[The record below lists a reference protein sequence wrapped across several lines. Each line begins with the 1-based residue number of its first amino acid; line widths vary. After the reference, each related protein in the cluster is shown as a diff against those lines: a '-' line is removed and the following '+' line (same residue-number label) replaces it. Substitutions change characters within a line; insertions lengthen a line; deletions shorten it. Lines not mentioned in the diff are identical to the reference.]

1 MEHRLT
7 VEEFNQLV
15 QGSRFEKITFFLPR
29 EGDWHAFSF
38 YEVRGYL
45 MKRVLS
51 PVALL
56 LSAGIVALPL
66 FVLAQQ
72 QQTTTVVPTAVGQ
85 PSPSAP
91 KRACRKSA
99 VTFENDRLSV
109 QTEDCPFDW
118 LLEEISKKAHVAIIT
133 NAGLPSQAA
142 SIQLENVSLEEG
154 LRVVLKDY
162 DSFFFFGGDKR
173 SPSRLKVVWVYSNGE
188 GTGVVPVPQEFWA
201 STKELEGKLK
211 DPEPKVRA
219 SAIEAVI
226 DRKRDKARDEVF
238 NALKDANSEVRIRAL
253 SAALNSGVDLPT
265 QSLVDLLVHDKSPK
279 VRFLSLDAMA
289 DSAEGETMAEYA
301 LNDPDPHVQNAAHEI
316 LERLG
321 RPTSTPGTSQSPET
335 NQPKPDDRN

>member
-1 MEHRLT
+1 
-7 VEEFNQLV
+7 
-15 QGSRFEKITFFLPR
+15 
-29 EGDWHAFSF
+29 
-38 YEVRGYL
+38 
-45 MKRVLS
+45 MKRVVS
-51 PVALL
+51 PVVLL
-56 LSAGIVALPL
+56 LSAGIVALPS

-72 QQTTTVVPTAVGQ
+72 QQSTTVVPPAVGRA
-85 PSPSAP
+85 SRSAA
-91 KRACRKSA
+91 KGACPNSA
-99 VTFENDRLSV
+99 VRFENDRLSV
-109 QTEDCPFDW
+109 QAEDCPFDW
-118 LLEEISKKAHVAIIT
+118 LLEEISKNAHVAIIT
-133 NAGLPSQAA
+133 SAGVRSQSV
-142 SIQLENVSLEEG
+142 SIQFENVSLEEG
-154 LRVVLKDY
+154 LRRVLKDH

-173 SPSRLKVVWVYSNGE
+173 SPSRLKAVWVYSNGE

-219 SAIEAVI
+219 SAIEAII
-226 DRKRDKARDEVF
+226 DRKHDKAQAEVF

-253 SAALNSGVDLPT
+253 AAALNSGVDLPT

-289 DSAEGETMAEYA
+289 DSPEGETMAEYA

-316 LERLG
+316 LEHLG